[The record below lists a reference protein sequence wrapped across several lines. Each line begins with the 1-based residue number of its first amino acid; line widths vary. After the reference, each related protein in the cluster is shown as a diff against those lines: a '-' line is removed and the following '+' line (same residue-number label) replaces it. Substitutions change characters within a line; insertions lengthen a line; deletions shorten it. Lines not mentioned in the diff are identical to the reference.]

1 MEFCKNDYCRWRCGS
16 QQYAAVPCCLH
27 VEEGELMNEIY
38 TESMERIE
46 NPDMTLGYLKSG
58 TRTVHHD
65 AVEGVTEVW
74 HYETVAEYPN
84 GGKDIRKV
92 VDVPGVEARP
102 AWDEEIPI
110 QIYHQYT
117 QEELDR
123 IEAERNRPTME
134 ERIAQLESQNETLLE
149 CLLEMSEI
157 VYA

>member
-1 MEFCKNDYCRWRCGS
+1 
-16 QQYAAVPCCLH
+16 
-27 VEEGELMNEIY
+27 MNEIY
-38 TESMERIE
+38 NENMKRIE
-46 NPDMTLGYLKSG
+46 NPDLTLGYLRPG
-58 TRTVHHD
+58 TRTEHHE

-92 VDVPGVEARP
+92 VDVPGVEAQP

-134 ERIAQLESQNETLLE
+134 ERIVQLESQNETLLE

-157 VYA
+157 AYA

>member
-1 MEFCKNDYCRWRCGS
+1 M
-16 QQYAAVPCCLH
+16 L
-27 VEEGELMNEIY
+27 EIY
-38 TESMERIE
+38 NENMERIE
-46 NPDMTLGYLKSG
+46 NPDLALGYIKPG
-58 TRTVHHD
+58 TRTEHHE

-92 VDVPGVEARP
+92 IDVPGVQAREAY
-102 AWDEEIPI
+102 DEEITI
-110 QIYHQYT
+110 QIYVPYT

-123 IEAERNRPTME
+123 MEAERNKPTTE
-134 ERIAQLESQNETLLE
+134 ERIQQLEAQNETLLE

>member
-1 MEFCKNDYCRWRCGS
+1 M
-16 QQYAAVPCCLH
+16 
-27 VEEGELMNEIY
+27 EIY
-38 TESMERIE
+38 NERMERIE
-46 NPDMTLGYLKSG
+46 NPDLSLGALNPGK
-58 TRTVHHD
+58 RTVHHA
-65 AVEGVTEVW
+65 AVQGVAEEW

-92 VDVPGVEARP
+92 VDVPGVEAQA

-110 QIYHQYT
+110 QIYVPYT

-123 IEAERNRPTME
+123 MEAERNKPTTD
-134 ERIAQLESQNETLLE
+134 ERIAQLEAQNETLLE